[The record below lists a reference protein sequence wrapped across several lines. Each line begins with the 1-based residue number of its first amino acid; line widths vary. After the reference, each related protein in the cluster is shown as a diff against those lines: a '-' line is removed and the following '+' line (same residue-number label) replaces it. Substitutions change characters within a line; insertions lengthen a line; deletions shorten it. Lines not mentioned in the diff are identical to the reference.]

1 MIRVGYV
8 PYSINLLHPAD
19 RRRLASWAADKKMEL
34 NTANPLDS
42 DVLVLSNAANFGYWL
57 KRAKQPVI
65 LDLVD
70 GYLGE
75 NPSFLKD
82 VARNIIRSLQGLSS
96 LHWIT
101 YTRHLRYA
109 CKVSQ
114 TVIVASP
121 EQRELV
127 IKLNSNVHVILDDH
141 SEIDSVFA
149 SAAQKVS
156 IEPEPY
162 IFWEGFGFTLKHFEF
177 MAPDLDRFL
186 EEFNWGMNLVTVEEF
201 PRWGGYIGKVQT
213 SDVVKS
219 LFPKSWK
226 SIKIIPW
233 SLDNLAMNA
242 CNSRFAIIPISP
254 LDQFANLKSENKLLS
269 MWHLRMPTL
278 TSPTPAYQRVLSIA
292 GKPEA
297 CVKDGDW
304 YERLSSLAISLVHR
318 KELASSGTEY
328 VLAHH
333 THHQMVKKWDE
344 IISLTLYETKI

>member
-19 RRRLASWAADKKMEL
+19 RRRLASWAADKKVEL
-34 NTANPLDS
+34 NTANPLDC

-96 LHWIT
+96 LYWVT

-109 CKVSQ
+109 CKMSQ

-127 IKLNSNVHVILDDH
+127 LKLNSNVHVILDDH

-149 SAAQKVS
+149 TAAQRVS
-156 IEPEPY
+156 TKPEPC
-162 IFWEGFGFTLKHFEF
+162 IFWEGFGFTLKHFKF
-177 MAPDLDRFL
+177 MAPDLDSFL

-213 SDVVKS
+213 RDLVKT

-242 CNSRFAIIPISP
+242 CKSSFAIIPISP

-278 TSPTPAYQRVLSIA
+278 TSPTPAYKRVLSLA

-297 CVKDGDW
+297 CAKDGDW
-304 YERLSSLAISLVHR
+304 YGRLSSLAISLDHR
-318 KELASSGTEY
+318 KELASAGTEY
-328 VLAHH
+328 VFAHH
-333 THHQMVKKWDE
+333 THDKLVEKWDE
-344 IISLTLYETKI
+344 IIKLTLYKTKI